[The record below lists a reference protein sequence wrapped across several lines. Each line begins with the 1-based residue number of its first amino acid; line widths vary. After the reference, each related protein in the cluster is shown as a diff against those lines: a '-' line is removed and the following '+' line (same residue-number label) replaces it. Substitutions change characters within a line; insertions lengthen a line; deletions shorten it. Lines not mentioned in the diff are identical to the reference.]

1 MKIVIIDGQG
11 GKLGQTLAEAI
22 IKSKIPC
29 ELFAVGTNSIATS
42 TMLKGGAMYGA
53 TGENPIIVA
62 CRDADVIIGPVGILS
77 ADSMMGEITPAMA
90 VAVGQS
96 RAVKLLLPVNRCN
109 NRVIGVRKL
118 SLSEIAAETVEELKR
133 IVNECDP
140 GGHPGIL
147 PGESRP
153 GDTGSL

>member
-1 MKIVIIDGQG
+1 MKLVVIDGQSG
-11 GKLGQTLAEAI
+11 RTGALLVERVRAAGL
-22 IKSKIPC
+22 PL
-29 ELFAVGTNSIATS
+29 ELLAVGTNAIATAA
-42 TMLKGGAMYGA
+42 MMKAGAQRGA
-53 TGENPIIVA
+53 TGENPVIVA

-133 IVNECDP
+133 IVNECDT

-153 GDTGSL
+153 GDTGPL